1 MNKCCDDRRSHN
13 RAEAL
18 KEIPPVSLVCGGRFS
33 WQEEKH
39 FEMLLNEVPDEYKIN
54 YMFECY
60 QIEIEQ
66 YNSDR
71 IADVMETR
79 CDLD

>member
-1 MNKCCDDRRSHN
+1 MNKCCDDRREHN

-54 YMFECY
+54 YMFEVLSHLVSITSAILSLLYCS
-60 QIEIEQ
+60 ISI
-66 YNSDR
+66 
-71 IADVMETR
+71 
-79 CDLD
+79 